1 MTTTAVPG
9 RVASDGH
16 MLELLNVPV
25 EGDPA
30 TLSADWQLYP
40 IDTRYEPS
48 RPQKLFDN
56 VCKCLD
62 CEDLRVLSPSKQS
75 CTKGERGMGPVKG
88 HSAIRILNEQK
99 KPKLRGLQP

>member
-1 MTTTAVPG
+1 M
-9 RVASDGH
+9 ASDGH

-30 TLSADWQLYP
+30 TLSTDWQLYQ

-48 RPQKLFDN
+48 RPQKLFDD
-56 VCKCLD
+56 VCKRLD
-62 CEDLRVLSPSKQS
+62 CEDLRVLSQSKQS
-75 CTKGERGMGPVKG
+75 CTKRDTGLGPKKG

-99 KPKLRGLQP
+99 KPQLKRASARKLE